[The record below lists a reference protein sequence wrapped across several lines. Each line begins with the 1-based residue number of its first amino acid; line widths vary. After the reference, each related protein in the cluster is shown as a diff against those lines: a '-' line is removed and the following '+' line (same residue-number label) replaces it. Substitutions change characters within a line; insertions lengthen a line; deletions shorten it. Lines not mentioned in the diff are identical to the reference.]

1 MKEPEEQSPDPSV
14 QRPATAR
21 STIIP
26 WERLRKL
33 ASLLRLKPFDTS
45 TESGR
50 SLERYRRIALTTVSG
65 MTARV
70 VGSLLGLVSVPLV
83 LSYLG
88 KERYGLWATI
98 TALVAWVSLFDLGLA
113 NGLVNLLSAAHGR
126 DDKAEAGRHLST
138 AFAALVVMAGV
149 LSIVAFLG
157 VGVVPWGKVLGA
169 GGVADESTIRWS
181 VAASLLLF
189 VVSLPFSVT
198 AQVYAAYQRTY
209 LLNSFV
215 FGSAVLGFALLLL
228 ALRLHVTMPLLILI
242 YGIGGPVCGAVAFF
256 YATRKAMPWLRPR
269 VRSISRQ
276 HLRALI
282 SFSLPIFLFQIGA
295 LAVNQTQ
302 AIMLAHRCNMSVVA
316 AYSIAMRVY
325 LLVIAV
331 VQIGTNSF
339 VPALRE
345 AYERGDHDWTRRA
358 FARLLRLRLAI
369 TMSAGCAV
377 VLLGDTLLR
386 LWLRRTDIAFGR
398 EVWAVMALLLVAS
411 TWCASYSE
419 LLSIMDRLWLN
430 VAAVLCN
437 GTVNLL
443 LTYWLS
449 RRYQVLG
456 ALLALALPTLLVGLA
471 LRVFGKRVLAKNQ
484 VQRTADGVGGART

>member
-1 MKEPEEQSPDPSV
+1 MKEPAEQPPDPSV
-14 QRPATAR
+14 HRPATAPL
-21 STIIP
+21 TILP
-26 WERLRKL
+26 WGRLRKM
-33 ASLLRLKPFDTS
+33 ASLLRLKPFETS

-50 SLERYRRIALTTVSG
+50 SLERYRRIALTTASG
-65 MTARV
+65 MAIRV
-70 VGSLLGLVSVPLV
+70 VGSLLGLISVPLV

-88 KERYGLWATI
+88 KERFGLWAII
-98 TALVAWVSLFDLGLA
+98 TTLVGWVSLFDLGLA

-126 DDKAEAGRHLST
+126 DDKAEAGRHLSA

-149 LSIVAFLG
+149 LGVVGLLG

-169 GGVADESTIRWS
+169 SGVADESTIRWS
-181 VAASLLLF
+181 IAASLLLF

-198 AQVYAAYQRTY
+198 GQVYAAYQRSY

-215 FGSAVLGFALLLL
+215 FGSALVGFALLLL
-228 ALRLHVTMPLLILI
+228 ALRLHVTMPVLILI
-242 YGIGGPVCGAVAFF
+242 YGVGGPLCGAVAFF

-276 HLRALI
+276 HLRALF
-282 SFSLPIFLFQIGA
+282 SLSLPIFLFQIGA
-295 LAVNQTQ
+295 LAVNNTQT
-302 AIMLAHRCNMSVVA
+302 IMLAHRCDMSVVA

-325 LLVIAV
+325 MLVIGV

-369 TMSAGCAV
+369 TMGAGCAV
-377 VLLGDTLLR
+377 IPLGDTLLR
-386 LWLRRTDIAFGR
+386 LWLRRTDFAFGR
-398 EVWAVMALLLVAS
+398 EVWAAMALLMVAS
-411 TWCASYSE
+411 TWTASYSE

-437 GTVNLL
+437 GTMILL

-449 RRYQVLG
+449 HRYQVLG
-456 ALLALALPTLLVGLA
+456 ALLALGLPTLLVA
-471 LRVFGKRVLAKNQ
+471 VVLRVFGRRILAGDH
-484 VQRTADGVGGART
+484 VQRAADGAGGAGT

>member
-1 MKEPEEQSPDPSV
+1 MKEPEEQPPDPSIHA
-14 QRPATAR
+14 ATAPL
-21 STIIP
+21 TILP

-45 TESGR
+45 TEGGR
-50 SLERYRRIALTTVSG
+50 SLERYRRIALTTASG
-65 MTARV
+65 MAMRV
-70 VGSLLGLVSVPLV
+70 VSSLLGLISVPLV

-98 TALVAWVSLFDLGLA
+98 GAVVAWTSLFDLGLA

-126 DDKAEAGRHLST
+126 DDKAEAGRHVST
-138 AFAALVVMAGV
+138 AFTALVVMAGV
-149 LSIVAFLG
+149 LGIVAFLG
-157 VGVVPWGKVLGA
+157 VGVVPWDSVLGA
-169 GGVADESTIRWS
+169 RGVADESTIRWS
-181 VAASLLLF
+181 VAASLLLV

-198 AQVYAAYQRTY
+198 SQVYAAYQRSY

-215 FGSAVLGFALLLL
+215 FGSAILGFALLLL
-228 ALRLHVTMPLLILI
+228 ALWLHVTMPVLILI
-242 YGIGGPVCGAVAFF
+242 YGIGGPLSGAVAFF

-269 VRSISRQ
+269 VRSISRGA
-276 HLRALI
+276 LRPLVSL
-282 SFSLPIFLFQIGA
+282 SFPIFLFQIGA

-302 AIMLAHRCNMSVVA
+302 TIMLAHRCNMSVVA
-316 AYSIAMRVY
+316 SYSIAMRVF

-331 VQIGTNSF
+331 VHVGTGSF

-345 AYERGDHDWTRRA
+345 AYERGDHDWARRA
-358 FARLLRLRLAI
+358 FARLLRFRLAT
-369 TMSAGCAV
+369 TMGAGCAFI
-377 VLLGDTLLR
+377 LLGDTLLR

-398 EVWAVMALLLVAS
+398 EVWAANALLVVAC

-430 VAAVLCN
+430 VAAVLFN
-437 GTVNLL
+437 GTMVLL

-449 RRYQVLG
+449 HRYQVLG
-456 ALLALALPTLLVGLA
+456 ALLALALPSLVVALA
-471 LRVFGKRVLAKNQ
+471 LRVFGKRVLAENH
-484 VQRTADGVGGART
+484 VQRAVDGAGGAGT

>member
-1 MKEPEEQSPDPSV
+1 M
-14 QRPATAR
+14 
-21 STIIP
+21 
-26 WERLRKL
+26 
-33 ASLLRLKPFDTS
+33 
-45 TESGR
+45 
-50 SLERYRRIALTTVSG
+50 
-65 MTARV
+65 
-70 VGSLLGLVSVPLV
+70 
-83 LSYLG
+83 
-88 KERYGLWATI
+88 
-98 TALVAWVSLFDLGLA
+98 
-113 NGLVNLLSAAHGR
+113 
-126 DDKAEAGRHLST
+126 
-138 AFAALVVMAGV
+138 
-149 LSIVAFLG
+149 
-157 VGVVPWGKVLGA
+157 
-169 GGVADESTIRWS
+169 
-181 VAASLLLF
+181 
-189 VVSLPFSVT
+189 
-198 AQVYAAYQRTY
+198 
-209 LLNSFV
+209 
-215 FGSAVLGFALLLL
+215 
-228 ALRLHVTMPLLILI
+228 
-242 YGIGGPVCGAVAFF
+242 
-256 YATRKAMPWLRPR
+256 
-269 VRSISRQ
+269 
-276 HLRALI
+276 
-282 SFSLPIFLFQIGA
+282 
-295 LAVNQTQ
+295 NQTQ